1 MYNLTTAQPYEHIKC
16 DLIAYS
22 HDLIAYS
29 CDLITSIIGMIP
41 ARYASHTQLQSVYA

>member
-1 MYNLTTAQPYEHIKC
+1 MHNFTTAQPYEHNKC

-22 HDLIAYS
+22 YDLIAYS

-41 ARYASHTQLQSVYA
+41 ARYASRTQLRSVYA